1 MGDDMKPSNIEQT
14 EKIHRLEAAVASL
27 ENSVA
32 AFPAGNLDSKLLA
45 HALREDNGGS
55 SINSP
60 DHDTEAILPTPL
72 VKPVSDMVLPTPLVK
87 PVSDM
92 VVVRGKLR
100 DALQDIFR
108 MGYAGWIVHF
118 AHEIFIY

>member
-1 MGDDMKPSNIEQT
+1 MGDDMKPANIEQT

-72 VKPVSDMVLPTPLVK
+72 VKPVSDMV
-87 PVSDM
+87 
-92 VVVRGKLR
+92 VVRGKLR

-108 MGYAGWIVHF
+108 MGYAGWIVQF